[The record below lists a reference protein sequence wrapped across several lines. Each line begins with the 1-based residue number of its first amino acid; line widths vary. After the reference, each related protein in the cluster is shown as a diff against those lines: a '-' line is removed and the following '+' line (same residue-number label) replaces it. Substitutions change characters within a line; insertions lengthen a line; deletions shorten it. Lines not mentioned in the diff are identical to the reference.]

1 MKPRPSLLLVT
12 GALLCGV
19 LLSGCWTISLQPLFS
34 DDTLTYDEGLLGTW
48 KNEDATA
55 VFMQAAD
62 KKYGI
67 QYTED
72 SKTSLLEAR
81 LVKLGEQRYLDVHPP
96 PKGDT
101 DVTAVHRVDAHSFWK
116 VSLEGDKLR
125 LTLMDFDWL
134 RDLLEKDPKA
144 ISAVRVDKDLILLT
158 ASSAELQQFVR
169 RHSEQA
175 FKTREGGVW
184 QRQPAGK

>member
-1 MKPRPSLLLVT
+1 MKSRPSLLLVT

-19 LLSGCWTISLQPLFS
+19 LLSGCWIISYQPLFS
-34 DDTLTYDEGLLGTW
+34 DDTLTYDESLLGTW

-55 VFMQAAD
+55 VFMPAGD

-81 LVKLGEQRYLDVHPP
+81 LVKLGEQRYLDVYPP
-96 PKGDT
+96 RDT
-101 DVTAVHRVDAHSFWK
+101 GATAVHRVDAHSFWK

-134 RDLLEKDPKA
+134 HALLEKDPKA
-144 ISAVRVDKDLILLT
+144 ISAARVDKDLILLT
-158 ASSAELQQFVR
+158 ASSAELQEFVR

-175 FKTREGGVW
+175 FKTAEGNVW
-184 QRQPAGK
+184 QRQPAPGK